1 MVDNTDDLSGRVNAQ
16 DELRL
21 NDADDESARHDIYD
35 SSGRA
40 NTHKQEQIT
49 SRPSRENI
57 LRSYASQDAQRAR
70 NARMY
75 SQTVSQVYQ
84 ENSTRA
90 SARAAQ
96 RAALEAQQREQDEQR
111 AQQRREKAEAQRAQ
125 SKSSHEQHLSQ
136 YNRQRATRVVPPLS
150 SQESYDRT
158 RNSMESYERARASRD
173 ALSEEHRTR
182 TPNRDVIDGR
192 GSVDSRAFNER
203 NELVGY
209 SIDSRDKPQATVD
222 TSYSDTHWHSRA
234 GQGFTDASDMGISS
248 LPAERPSADKDYH
261 RNLSD
266 GSYSNIGVQR
276 HGSGSLPLFVRI
288 AVPVIIIL
296 IILLIVVLTR

>member
-1 MVDNTDDLSGRVNAQ
+1 MNDNTDDLSGRAAAQGEGRTEEDEFSRQGINAVF
-16 DELRL
+16 
-21 NDADDESARHDIYD
+21 
-35 SSGRA
+35 SGS

-49 SRPSRENI
+49 SRMSRENI

-75 SQTVSQVYQ
+75 SQEVSQVYQ

-96 RAALEAQQREQDEQR
+96 RAALEAEQREQDEQR
-111 AQQRREKAEAQRAQ
+111 AMRRRERAEAQRAQ
-125 SKSSHEQHLSQ
+125 RGSSQGQSLPQTERS
-136 YNRQRATRVVPPLS
+136 RTSRVVPPLS

-158 RNSMESYERARASRD
+158 RSSMESYERARASRD
-173 ALSEEHRTR
+173 ALSEEHRSR

-209 SIDSRDKPQATVD
+209 SIDARDKPQAAVD
-222 TSYSDTHWHSRA
+222 TTYTDTRWHSRA
-234 GQGFTDASDMGISS
+234 GQGFTDASDMGVSS
-248 LPAERPSADKDYH
+248 LSTDDHSADRGRY
-261 RNLSD
+261 RGLNNNA
-266 GSYSNIGVQR
+266 YSNAGNQRRTFGGV
-276 HGSGSLPLFVRI
+276 PLFVRI

-296 IILLIVVLTR
+296 IILLIVILAR